1 MKHVYI
7 QRVQE
12 IDSFLTQVRSQYFL
26 ASNYWPRLREIWDE
40 SKAHHRY
47 FGSDLENRDKNLG
60 EIFSKFPETRF
71 SFMTETERQKLKALP
86 KTVTVF
92 RGGQQSTIAGWSWT
106 LDKRAAERFGSAN
119 ASDNRPLLATV
130 KGLSVG
136 AILALIENRDCDE
149 LIIDPLTITLETA
162 EFADITFERIVT

>member
-1 MKHVYI
+1 
-7 QRVQE
+7 
-12 IDSFLTQVRSQYFL
+12 
-26 ASNYWPRLREIWDE
+26 
-40 SKAHHRY
+40 
-47 FGSDLENRDKNLG
+47 
-60 EIFSKFPETRF
+60 
-71 SFMTETERQKLKALP
+71 MTETERQKLKALP

-92 RGGQQSTIAGWSWT
+92 RGGQQSSIAGWSWT
-106 LDKRAAERFGSAN
+106 LDKRAAERFGSVN

-130 KGLSVG
+130 TGLSVG